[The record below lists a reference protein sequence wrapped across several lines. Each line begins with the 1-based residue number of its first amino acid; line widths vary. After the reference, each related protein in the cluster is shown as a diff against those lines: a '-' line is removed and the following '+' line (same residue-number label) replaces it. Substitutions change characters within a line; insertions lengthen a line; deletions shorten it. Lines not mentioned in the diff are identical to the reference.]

1 MERIWLKNYDS
12 GVPHSVEYPDI
23 NLYQL
28 FAEIVQ
34 KYPEKP
40 FTSFMGAAL
49 TYKEVFRLVNKFAG
63 ALASLGVKEGDKVAI
78 HLPNCPQFII
88 TYFAVFKLGAINV
101 PCNPMY
107 VAREMKHQLNDSGA
121 ETVITLTRLYGMV
134 KGIQKDTKVKNVI
147 ATGIKDY
154 FPGKLRLLYTLFN
167 EKKEGDRV
175 ALATEDHSFVDLV
188 QRGDA
193 ASVTEITV
201 KPEDH
206 AVYMYTGGTTGLSK
220 GAVLTHRNL
229 VVNSYQLL
237 NWLPENN
244 PGNES
249 VMAVLPL
256 FHSYGMTMCINF
268 ALIVAAKTVLLPRF
282 DLKMIL
288 EAIQKEKVNYFPG
301 VPTIYVA
308 INNSPETPS
317 YDLSSIKFCISAA
330 APLPVEVQSKFEQIT
345 GGKLIEG
352 FGLSETS
359 PVTHTNPI
367 VGPRKAGSI
376 GLPMPDTDIKVVD
389 VNTGEDLPLGEIG
402 ELCIKG
408 PQVMD
413 GYLNMP
419 EETARVLKDGW
430 LKTGDIAR
438 IDEDGFTYIVDRK
451 KDMIIAGGFNIYP
464 RDIEEVLFTHPQI
477 KEAVVTGIR
486 DPYRGETI
494 KAYCVVKGEETL
506 TEEEVIKYCK
516 ENLAAYKVPKLVEF
530 RHELPKT
537 MVGKVLR
544 RVLREE
550 EEKKLEEKS
559 G

>member
-1 MERIWLKNYDS
+1 MEKIWLKNYDS

-28 FAEIVQ
+28 FTEIVQ

-40 FTSFMGAAL
+40 FTSFMGADL
-49 TYKEVFRLVNKFAG
+49 TYKEVSRLVDKFAG
-63 ALASLGVKEGDKVAI
+63 ALASLGVKEGDKVAV

-107 VAREMKHQLNDSGA
+107 VAREMKHQLSDSGA
-121 ETVITLTRLYGMV
+121 ETIITLTRFYPMI

-147 ATGIKDY
+147 ATNIKDY
-154 FPGKLRLLYTLFN
+154 FPGKLRFLYTLFK

-175 ALATEDHSFVDLV
+175 APAAEDHSFVDLV
-188 QRGDA
+188 QRGNA
-193 ASVTEITV
+193 AAAAEAEV
-201 KPEDH
+201 KPTDH

-229 VVNSYQLL
+229 VANSYQLL
-237 NWLPENN
+237 HWLPEVN
-244 PGNES
+244 PGSES
-249 VMAVLPL
+249 ILAVLPL
-256 FHSYGMTMCINF
+256 FHSYGMTLCMNF
-268 ALIVAAKTVLLPRF
+268 ALLGAAKTVLLPRF
-282 DLKMIL
+282 DLKMAL
-288 EAIQKEKVNYFPG
+288 EAIQKEKINYFPG

-308 INNSPETPS
+308 INNSPETPK
-317 YDLSSIKFCISAA
+317 YDLSSIKVCISGA
-330 APLPVEVQSKFEQIT
+330 APLPVEVQSKFEKIT

-352 FGLSETS
+352 YGLSETS
-359 PVTHTNPI
+359 PVTHANPI
-367 VGPRKAGSI
+367 VGLRKAGSI
-376 GLPMPDTDIKVVD
+376 GLPMADTDIKVVD
-389 VNTGEDLPLGEIG
+389 VDTGEDLPLGDIG

-408 PQVMD
+408 PQVME

-419 EETARVLKDGW
+419 EETANVLTDGW

-464 RDIEEVLFTHPQI
+464 RDIEEVLFTHPKI
-477 KEAVVTGIR
+477 KEAVVAGIR
-486 DPYRGETI
+486 HPYRGETI
-494 KAYCVVKGEETL
+494 KAYCVVKEGETL

-516 ENLAAYKVPKLVEF
+516 ENLAAYKVPKMVEF
-530 RHELPKT
+530 RKELPKT

-550 EEKKLEEKS
+550 EENKLEDKT